1 VTGIRNASSPPGSSR
16 ATHVARSSLLIA
28 AFFAVDKALGLGRQV
43 IIGRQ
48 FGVSAELDAFN
59 AANNLPDLLF
69 ALISGGALGIA
80 LIPVLSESKELEGRD
95 AAWTLLSRIAN
106 WAFLITGALAVVIA
120 LFADSIVR
128 AEIGVAPGFTPELQS
143 VVARLMRMNLI
154 ATMIFSLSGLAMA
167 GLQSNQHFL
176 LPAIAPSVYDIG
188 QIFGA
193 LILAPSVGIRLG
205 SVTLPALGLG
215 VDGLVYGVILGAC
228 LHLGVQIPGLMR
240 YRFRWSPQLGLH
252 QEGVR
257 KVARLLGP
265 RILTIGTFQLVFVV
279 QDNLASR
286 LEVGSVAVLAYGWL
300 IMQVP
305 ETIIA
310 TALGTA
316 LLPTLGEQFARG
328 DWEALQGSLQRALR
342 SILALTIPSFALLFV
357 AIRPLVEAA
366 FGFDVRGTELV
377 VAASRAFLIG
387 LVGHS
392 ILEVAARG
400 FYAQQ
405 NARVP
410 LLAAATR
417 VVAYFAFGLLLF
429 RPLGTAGLGLS
440 NSLAF
445 TLEAMLLLAL
455 LARRLPGVLRLGRV
469 ALRVSAG
476 TALACLVTYGFLRM
490 ELLPPLLSGGAA
502 LALGGAIALPFSWPE
517 ISKLRSL

>member
-1 VTGIRNASSPPGSSR
+1 VTETQDHSSGVSK

-28 AFFAVDKALGLGRQV
+28 ALFAVDKALGLGRQV

-69 ALISGGALGIA
+69 ALISGGALAIA
-80 LIPVLSESKELEGRD
+80 LIPVLSQAKEREGRD
-95 AAWTLLSRIAN
+95 AAWTLLSSIAN
-106 WAFLITGALAVVIA
+106 WAFLLTGALALLIA

-128 AEIGVAPGFTPELQS
+128 AQIGVAPGFTPELQT
-143 VVARLMRMNLI
+143 VVARLMRLNLI
-154 ATMIFSLSGLAMA
+154 ATMIFSLSGLVMA
-167 GLQSNQHFL
+167 GLQANQHFW

-193 LILAPSVGIRLG
+193 LVLAPSVGFRLG
-205 SVTLPALGLG
+205 PLTLPAFGLG
-215 VDGLVYGVILGAC
+215 VNGLVYGVILGAC
-228 LHLGVQIPGLMR
+228 LHLGVQIPGLVR
-240 YRFRWSPQLGLH
+240 YRFRWSPQLGLRH
-252 QEGVR
+252 PGVR
-257 KVARLLGP
+257 KVAQLMGP
-265 RILTIGTFQLVFVV
+265 RILTIGTFQLVFII

-286 LEVGSVAVLAYGWL
+286 LEVGSVTALAYGWL

-310 TALGTA
+310 TAMGTA
-316 LLPTLGEQFARG
+316 LLPTMAEQFARA
-328 DWEALQGSLQRALR
+328 DWEALQGSIQRALR
-342 SILALTIPSFALLFV
+342 SILALTIPSFALMAVTLH
-357 AIRPLVEAA
+357 PLVQAA

-377 VAASRAFLIG
+377 VATSRAFLLG

-392 ILEVAARG
+392 MLEVAARG

-410 LLAAATR
+410 LTAAAAR
-417 VVAYFAFGLLLF
+417 VVAYIAFGSLLF
-429 RPLGTAGLGLS
+429 GPLGTAGLGLS

-455 LARRLPGVLRLGRV
+455 LARRLPGVLQLGRV
-469 ALRVSAG
+469 ALRVTVG
-476 TALACLVTYGFLRM
+476 TAVACLAMYAFLRM
-490 ELLPPLLSGGAA
+490 DLLAPLLSGGAA
-502 LALGGAIALPFSWPE
+502 LALGGMIALPFSWPE
-517 ISKLRSL
+517 ISRLRSL